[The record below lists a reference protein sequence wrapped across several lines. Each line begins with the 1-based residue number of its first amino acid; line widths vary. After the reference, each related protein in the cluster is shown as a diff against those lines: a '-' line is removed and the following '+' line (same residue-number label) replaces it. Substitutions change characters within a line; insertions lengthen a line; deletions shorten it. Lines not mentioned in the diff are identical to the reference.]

1 MTTSETDT
9 STNDVHPDKAPVPI
23 EERLRNRVSMLTQL
37 LIVAG
42 LVVTVQFGIMV
53 KVLIDSA
60 K

>member
-9 STNDVHPDKAPVPI
+9 SANDVHPDKAPVPI